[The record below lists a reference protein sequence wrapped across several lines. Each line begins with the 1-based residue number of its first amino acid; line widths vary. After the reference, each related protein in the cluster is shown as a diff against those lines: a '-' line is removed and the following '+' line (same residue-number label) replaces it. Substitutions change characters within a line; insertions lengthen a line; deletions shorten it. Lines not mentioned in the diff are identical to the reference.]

1 MAAAIKN
8 PFQIREGE
16 DRSLLRSSDDKG
28 LLSGPASIA
37 ATPRFVFAPIEPLP
51 AFALG
56 AAQRS
61 PTSNGGQSAEIEP
74 ESGTQHI
81 PQFQPSEPVLRV
93 PSIGQPSIKFQKLQE
108 YEGEVLSIGALD
120 FVARLVDL
128 TDIGTQRLEA
138 TFSIDE
144 VSPSDEPLMREG
156 AVFYWVIGI
165 KDYPNGQRKTE
176 HFLRFRRLPIWSKR
190 DIERLETRV
199 DELKAF
205 LQSDD

>member
-1 MAAAIKN
+1 MAAAIKS
-8 PFQIREGE
+8 PFQIREDE
-16 DRSLLRSSDDKG
+16 DLPLLRSSDDTELPLG
-28 LLSGPASIA
+28 AASIA
-37 ATPRFVFAPIEPLP
+37 ATPRFVYDPIEPLP
-51 AFALG
+51 EFALG

-61 PTSNGGQSAEIEP
+61 PSSNGGQSAEIEP

-81 PQFQPSEPVLRV
+81 PKFQPPEPVICV
-93 PSIGQPSIKFQKLQE
+93 PSIGQQSIKFQKLQE
-108 YEGEVLSIGALD
+108 YEGEVLSIRALD

-128 TDIGTQRLEA
+128 TDIGAQRLEA
-138 TFSIDE
+138 IFSIDE

-156 AVFYWVIGI
+156 AVFYWVIGFR
-165 KDYPNGQRKTE
+165 DYPNGQRKTE

-190 DIERLETRV
+190 DMERLEARV